1 MVCSG
6 SARRIVRRMNCGN
19 VPSVG
24 ELDAQSLGQPAHP
37 PFLCNNSTRE
47 AIPVDYQ
54 QGSVSTG
61 SSLYISRIIV
71 EQLFGQYSYDLH
83 SLETDS
89 SKLLILYGDNG
100 SGKTTILRCLFH
112 LLSPAKNKNHRSELA
127 RVPFKRFSVKLGEDV
142 EVAAERTEGNLVGS
156 FDMRIVRQGQ
166 IVASA
171 QFKADPSTLKLIP
184 EKKPNLRRPLLEE
197 LTSLGL
203 KLHLLSDDRKIVT
216 DLLPSGEEDSE
227 EDDELVRH
235 DRWRLSDSRYVSV
248 GGTYVTKADAGTSLE
263 KALQRLVDWIR
274 KQAIAGSGAGEVN
287 ANTLYADITKRIIS
301 PFRPIPESKPALQQ
315 LISELKNQAERSISF
330 AKFGLSTELP
340 AEEFTVTL
348 QDPLAAQQALLLNQI
363 LRPFVDGVR
372 LRLDAL
378 NSIRDTISTFVDTV
392 NAFYQGKIVSFHLRE
407 GVTIRVPSGGSLHPN
422 LLSSGEKQLLLLLC
436 NVLAAGDEASVFIID
451 EPELSLNVKWQR
463 KLVDALLE
471 CTRKSRTQFVLAT
484 HSLEL
489 LTQHQHNVLRLSV

>member
-1 MVCSG
+1 M
-6 SARRIVRRMNCGN
+6 
-19 VPSVG
+19 
-24 ELDAQSLGQPAHP
+24 
-37 PFLCNNSTRE
+37 
-47 AIPVDYQ
+47 PVDDQ
-54 QGSVSTG
+54 LGSLKTN

-83 SLETDS
+83 SLDTDF

-100 SGKTTILRCLFH
+100 SGKTTILKCLFH
-112 LLSPAKNKNHRSELA
+112 LLSPAKNKSHRSELA
-127 RVPFKRFSVKLGEDV
+127 RVPFRRFSAKLGDDV
-142 EVAAERTEGNLVGS
+142 EVAAERPEGNLVGS
-156 FDMRIVRQGQ
+156 FEMRIVRQGQ
-166 IVASA
+166 VVASA
-171 QFKADPSTLKLIP
+171 QFKADPSTLKLVP

-197 LTSLGL
+197 LASLGL

-216 DLLPSGEEDSE
+216 DLLPSAENDDDEE
-227 EDDELVRH
+227 DELVRH
-235 DRWRLSDSRYVSV
+235 DRWRVADPRYVTL
-248 GGTYVTKADAGTSLE
+248 GGAYVTKADASTSLE

-274 KQAIAGSGAGEVN
+274 KQAITGSGAGEVN

-301 PFRPIPESKPALQQ
+301 PFRQIPESKPALQQ
-315 LISELKNQAERSISF
+315 LISELKNQAVRSISF

-340 AEEFTVTL
+340 ADEFNVTL
-348 QDPLAAQQALLLNQI
+348 QDPKAAQQALLLDQI

-378 NSIRDTISTFVDTV
+378 DSIRDTISTFIETI
-392 NAFYQGKIVSFHLRE
+392 NAFYQGKIISFHLRE
-407 GVTIRVPSGGSLHPN
+407 GVTIRMPMGGSLHPN

-436 NVLAAGDEASVFIID
+436 NVLAAGDEASIFIID

-471 CTRKSRTQFVLAT
+471 CTKKSQTQFVLAT

-489 LTQHQHNVLRLSV
+489 LTQHQHNVLRLSA